1 MEAIKVI
8 DTTTKVNV
16 LQIFVGIF
24 NNYRD
29 MWRKHTH
36 TLSPLTK
43 LCSTKVEFSWPDV
56 EKNA

>member
-1 MEAIKVI
+1 MI